1 MKLVGKRFLFTIA
14 TLVFI
19 GVAATVAVLMA
30 KGYTFSSK
38 QGGLVGSGIISVA
51 STPDGASV
59 YIDGHL
65 TTATNTNI
73 SGLTP
78 KKYNVKIIKEGF
90 IPWEKEV
97 EVGEGIV
104 SEVKATLFPALPTI
118 YPLTYNGVLGPV
130 LSPDGEK
137 LAFAVPLVSD
147 SPTRQKGGIWVW
159 TMTSQPIALARSGEP
174 HQIVASTT
182 DLDFSKGTL
191 RFSPDSTQVLVSL
204 GTKGAAS
211 ERNYLLPTDRQSSL
225 GELRDITATVTNTL
239 KEWETDQKAK
249 DDLRVL
255 AIKNLETRKIA
266 SASSQLTANSSQP
279 SAVSSQQLRWSPDET
294 KFIVDSPQ
302 PTANGK
308 QQKAESSKQSAKVYD
323 LVMDKSYDLPEAK
336 VYFWLPDSKHI
347 ILVQEGKVA
356 ISEYDGLNVA
366 TIYAGSFENSFVFP
380 WPDASRLV
388 ILTTFNTPTASTPNL
403 FGINL
408 K

>member
-1 MKLVGKRFLFTIA
+1 MGKRFLFT
-14 TLVFI
+14 LGMLLFI
-19 GVAATVAVLMA
+19 GVAATVAVFMA

-38 QGGLVGSGIISVA
+38 QGGLVGSGIISV
-51 STPDGASV
+51 SSMPDGASV

-90 IPWEKEV
+90 IPWEKEI
-97 EVGEGIV
+97 EVWEGIV

-118 YPLTYNGVLGPV
+118 YPLTYNGVLSPV
-130 LSPDGEK
+130 LSPDDEK
-137 LAFAVPLVSD
+137 LAFAVPLLPN

-204 GTKGAAS
+204 GAKGTAS
-211 ERNYLLPTDRQSSL
+211 ERNYLLSTDRQSSL
-225 GELRDITATVTNTL
+225 GELRDITPTLVGTL
-239 KEWETDQKAK
+239 KEWETDQKSK
-249 DDLRVL
+249 DEIRIL

-266 SASSQLTANSSQP
+266 SASASKTPEVGKETSG
-279 SAVSSQQLRWSPDET
+279 VRWSPDET
-294 KFIVDSPQ
+294 KFIAS
-302 PTANGK
+302 N
-308 QQKAESSKQSAKVYD
+308 KVYD

-336 VYFWLPDSKHI
+336 GYFWLPNSKHI
-347 ILVQEGKVA
+347 VLIKEDGVA
-356 ISEYDGLNVA
+356 ISEFDGLNVA
-366 TIYAGSFENSFVFP
+366 TIYAGKFENGFVFP
-380 WPDASRLV
+380 WPDSSRLV
-388 ILTTFNTPTASTPNL
+388 ILTSFNTPTASMPNL

>member
-1 MKLVGKRFLFTIA
+1 MGKRFLLTIA

-38 QGGLVGSGIISVA
+38 QGGLVGSGIISVT

-73 SGLTP
+73 SGLSP
-78 KKYNVKIIKEGF
+78 KKYNLKIVKEGF
-90 IPWEKEV
+90 TPWEKEV

-118 YPLTYNGVLGPV
+118 YPLTYNGVLSPV

-137 LAFAVPLVSD
+137 LAFAVPLLSD

-174 HQIVASTT
+174 HQIVTSTT
-182 DLDFSKGTL
+182 DLDFSKGAL
-191 RFSPDSTQVLVSL
+191 RFSPDSTQLLVSL
-204 GTKGAAS
+204 GTKDTAS
-211 ERNYLLPTDRQSSL
+211 EKNYLLPANRQVSL
-225 GELRDITATVTNTL
+225 GELRDITPTLAGTL
-239 KEWETDQKAK
+239 KEWATDQKAK
-249 DDLRVL
+249 EDLRIL
-255 AIKNLETRKIA
+255 AIRNQETRRIA
-266 SASSQLTANSSQP
+266 SSSASLTQNSELKTQNP
-279 SAVSSQQLRWSPDET
+279 LKWSPDET
-294 KFIVDSPQ
+294 KFVVEGQ
-302 PTANGK
+302 EKKKTM
-308 QQKAESSKQSAKVYD
+308 VYD
-323 LVMDKSYDLPEAK
+323 LVMDESYGLPEAK
-336 VYFWLPDSKHI
+336 GYFWLPDSKHV
-347 ILVQEGKVA
+347 ILIEENKVSV
-356 ISEYDGLNVA
+356 SEFDGSNVA
-366 TIYAGSFENSFVFP
+366 TIYAGKFEDSFVFP
-380 WPDASRLV
+380 WPDSSRLV
-388 ILTTFNTPTASTPNL
+388 VLASFNTPTASVPNL

>member
-1 MKLVGKRFLFTIA
+1 MGKRFLL
-14 TLVFI
+14 TLGMLLFI

-38 QGGLVGSGIISVA
+38 QGGLVGSGIISVT
-51 STPDGASV
+51 SMPDGASV
-59 YIDGHL
+59 YLDGHL

-73 SGLTP
+73 SGLSP

-90 IPWEKEV
+90 IPWEKEI

-118 YPLTYNGVLGPV
+118 YPLTYNGVLNPV

-137 LAFAVPLVSD
+137 LVFAVPLVSD

-174 HQIVASTT
+174 HQIVSSTT
-182 DLDFSKGTL
+182 DLDFSKGAL

-204 GTKGAAS
+204 GVKGTAT
-211 ERNYLLPTDRQSSL
+211 ERNYLLSANRQSSL
-225 GELRDITATVTNTL
+225 GELRDITPTLAGTL
-239 KEWETDQKAK
+239 KEWADDQKAK
-249 DDLRVL
+249 DDLKVV
-255 AIKNLETRKIA
+255 AIKNMETKRIA
-266 SASSQLTANSSQP
+266 SSSASKTP
-279 SAVSSQQLRWSPDET
+279 DVSSPASGVRWSPDET
-294 KFIVDSPQ
+294 KFISG
-302 PTANGK
+302 T
-308 QQKAESSKQSAKVYD
+308 KVYD

-336 VYFWLPDSKHI
+336 ALFWLPDSKHI

-356 ISEYDGLNVA
+356 ISEFDGSNVA
-366 TIYAGSFENSFVFP
+366 TIYAGTFENNFVFP
-380 WPDASRLV
+380 WPDSSRLV
-388 ILTTFNTPTASTPNL
+388 ILTSFNTPTASTPNL